1 MSALSEMPVV
11 TVEQVMRFRDAAID
25 IERQRGELL
34 AALEEVRRD
43 AIMVRDGRFV
53 DMRTVVEEL
62 DAAIAK
68 VTT

>member
-34 AALEEVRRD
+34 AALKNAR
-43 AIMVRDGRFV
+43 AFIYGKPSA
-53 DMRTVVEEL
+53 EL
-62 DAAIAK
+62 PCGWEIDIDKAIAK
-68 VTT
+68 ASQQ